1 MSDCMHFP
9 DTVEEFMEQY
19 KMTDTE
25 QVYSNGT
32 EYVPIFRMK
41 QWFEHEKAQ
50 LSQQG
55 TTSDMI
61 SREAVIDLLKQM
73 RKDGDMVPWEGKN
86 VFARIRKL
94 PSAQPEPQEG
104 EWVPVTHGR
113 GGYECNRCHEYAP
126 TYHKEFLPNYCPN
139 CGAKMTISTK

>member
-19 KMTDTE
+19 KMTDTK
-25 QVYSNGT
+25 QVYSNGI

-50 LSQQG
+50 LLMQG
-55 TTSDMI
+55 TTKDATSDTI
-61 SREAVIDLLKQM
+61 QSEPHEGHWI
-73 RKDGDMVPWEGKN
+73 EGKIYRD
-86 VFARIRKL
+86 VI
-94 PSAQPEPQEG
+94 
-104 EWVPVTHGR
+104 
-113 GGYECNRCHEYAP
+113 ECNCSECGQLMTTAATVRM
-126 TYHKEFLPNYCPN
+126 NYCPN